1 MQARNITNILLGILT
16 AAVAGLYILYFTGK
30 DDEPTALPVPKSGPR
45 EIVYVNSDSLRE
57 GFNYYQ
63 AEYKKLEGKQK
74 FFKADLE
81 KKAADLKK
89 DFNSYMAKG
98 ANMSDN
104 DRARTEEELKT
115 REQDIYMLE
124 QKYSNQMVEFEDQ
137 LVKDSNAKISDYLKK
152 ISKKAAYNY
161 VLGYS
166 TGGGILYANENL
178 EVTKSLV
185 EGLNTEYP
193 VAE

>member
-16 AAVAGLYILYFTGK
+16 AAVAGLYILYFTGQQ
-30 DDEPTALPVPKSGPR
+30 DEPTALPVPKSGPR

-89 DFNSYMAKG
+89 DFNTYMAKG

-104 DRARTEEELKT
+104 ERARTEEELKT

-137 LVKDSNAKISDYLKK
+137 LVKDSNAKISEYLKK

>member
-16 AAVAGLYILYFTGK
+16 AAVAGLYILYFTGQQ
-30 DDEPTALPVPKSGPR
+30 DEPTALPVPKSGPR

-89 DFNSYMAKG
+89 DFNTYMAKG

-137 LVKDSNAKISDYLKK
+137 LVKDSNAKISEYLKK

>member
-16 AAVAGLYILYFTGK
+16 AAVAGLYILYFTGQH
-30 DDEPTALPVPKSGPR
+30 DEPTALPVPKSGPR

-89 DFNSYMAKG
+89 DFNTYMAKG

-104 DRARTEEELKT
+104 DRARTEEDLKT

-137 LVKDSNAKISDYLKK
+137 
-152 ISKKAAYNY
+152 
-161 VLGYS
+161 
-166 TGGGILYANENL
+166 
-178 EVTKSLV
+178 
-185 EGLNTEYP
+185 
-193 VAE
+193 

>member
-16 AAVAGLYILYFTGK
+16 AAVAGLYILYFTGQQ
-30 DDEPTALPVPKSGPR
+30 DEPTALPVPKSGPR

-74 FFKADLE
+74 FFKVDLE

-89 DFNSYMAKG
+89 DFNTYMAKG

-137 LVKDSNAKISDYLKK
+137 LVKDSNAKISEYLKK

>member
-16 AAVAGLYILYFTGK
+16 AAVAGLYILYFTGQQ
-30 DDEPTALPVPKSGPR
+30 DEPSSLPVPKSGPR

-89 DFNSYMAKG
+89 DFNTYMAKG

-104 DRARTEEELKT
+104 DRARTEEDLKT

-137 LVKDSNAKISDYLKK
+137 LVKDSNAKISEYLKK

>member
-16 AAVAGLYILYFTGK
+16 AAVAGLYILYFTGQH
-30 DDEPTALPVPKSGPR
+30 DEPTALPVPKSGPR

-89 DFNSYMAKG
+89 DFNTYMAKG

-104 DRARTEEELKT
+104 DRARTEEDLKT

-137 LVKDSNAKISDYLKK
+137 LVKDSNAKISEYLKK

-185 EGLNTEYP
+185 EGLNSEYP

>member
-16 AAVAGLYILYFTGK
+16 AAVAGLYILYFTGQQ
-30 DDEPTALPVPKSGPR
+30 DEPSALPVPKSGPR

-74 FFKADLE
+74 FFKVDLE

-89 DFNSYMAKG
+89 DFNTYMAKG

-137 LVKDSNAKISDYLKK
+137 LVKDSNAKISEYLKK

>member
-16 AAVAGLYILYFTGK
+16 AAVAGLYILYFTGQQ
-30 DDEPTALPVPKSGPR
+30 DEPTALPVPKSGPR

-89 DFNSYMAKG
+89 DFNTYMAKG

-104 DRARTEEELKT
+104 DRARTEEDLKT

-137 LVKDSNAKISDYLKK
+137 LVKDSNAKISEYLKK